1 MISLLTRAALVAAA
15 LLTAQTSAAQSA
27 APRPRLV
34 VHIAVDQ
41 LRPDYLTTW
50 ESQLT
55 GGYQRL
61 MTEGAFFAN
70 GYQDHANTE
79 TAPGHASMLSGRH
92 PYSTGIIANAQGVET
107 NDVPLVDFPGQGA
120 SPFRF
125 RGTTLAN
132 WMQRVDPRT
141 RVLSVSRKDRSA
153 ILPVASNA
161 RHTVMW
167 YAPQAGRFT
176 TSVYYADTLPTFV
189 QRFNAERGVFQ
200 LAGKA
205 WNLLLP
211 ESAYPEADSVA
222 TEGRTGTTFPHV
234 LPADSMRAAAMI
246 QNFPW
251 IDSLTLAL
259 ALRGVS
265 AMELGGRSDRTDLLA
280 VSLSATD
287 GIGHRYGPDS
297 RELHDQVL
305 RVDQYLGAFIDS
317 LYRLRGRENVI
328 ISFTSDHGATPPI
341 GITSRWGDNARA
353 ISIPSATFRPIV
365 ADARAALRLLPTE
378 PHIDARRGLGA
389 RRQTAPEIQLPSA
402 PEAHLIEGALDRE
415 RRTAAFGQRRAS
427 RRTRPSTRSV
437 GVMPRTSANVG
448 AMSTVFTFVSNRRAT
463 NGPPRKAT
471 GTRASAS
478 CGEPCC
484 PGSPV
489 PTRLNGVRV
498 TAASA
503 ICPGND
509 SWPGTNM
516 RTMRRAITSRVVSA
530 CAKSAMRSTRITPGT
545 RCIALMNWVTMG
557 AGSKA
562 CAPGFVRSNQSTRS
576 S

>member
-1 MISLLTRAALVAAA
+1 MTSLLTRAALVAAA

-55 GGYQRL
+55 GGYKRL

-79 TAPGHASMLSGRH
+79 TAPAHASMLSGRH

-211 ESAYPEADSVA
+211 ESAYPEADSVV
-222 TEGRTGTTFPHV
+222 TEGRTGITFPHV

-265 AMELGGRSDRTDLLA
+265 AMELGGRNDRTDLLA

-305 RVDQYLGAFIDS
+305 RVDRYLGAFIDS

-328 ISFTSDHGATPPI
+328 ISFTSDHGATPPV

-353 ISIPSATFRPIV
+353 ISIPSATFGPIV
-365 ADARAALRLLPTE
+365 ADARAALRAAGVDTMAFRYEDLVLWFDRTKPGAQAFDPAPIVTQFMSAMQRVPGVMRVDRIADLAQADTTRDAIARRIVRMFVPGHESFPGQIALAAVTLTPFNRVGTGDPGQHGSPHDADARVPVAFLGGPFVARRFDTKVNTVDIAPTLADVLGITPTE
-378 PHIDARRGLGA
+378 RVDGRVLREARR
-389 RRQTAPEIQLPSA
+389 
-402 PEAHLIEGALDRE
+402 
-415 RRTAAFGQRRAS
+415 
-427 RRTRPSTRSV
+427 
-437 GVMPRTSANVG
+437 
-448 AMSTVFTFVSNRRAT
+448 
-463 NGPPRKAT
+463 
-471 GTRASAS
+471 
-478 CGEPCC
+478 
-484 PGSPV
+484 
-489 PTRLNGVRV
+489 
-498 TAASA
+498 
-503 ICPGND
+503 
-509 SWPGTNM
+509 
-516 RTMRRAITSRVVSA
+516 
-530 CAKSAMRSTRITPGT
+530 
-545 RCIALMNWVTMG
+545 
-557 AGSKA
+557 
-562 CAPGFVRSNQSTRS
+562 
-576 S
+576 